1 MKNLIKITLFF
12 LLLSINIFSQE
23 VKEHKQDLY
32 ILFSNNEKNKCFKN
46 DSIIVRTFNIDYGK
60 FTDSSG
66 KIIELKI
73 DSNNNLEKINW
84 IRGSTSTPPKII
96 FYYSS
101 NEVHR
106 EKRLKVN
113 IKDIN
118 NFLEEDEI
126 IKYVDFN
133 NLKEIL
139 NEFNIY
145 AVQKEG
151 EDYYYAY
158 LVKYAIQ

>member
-1 MKNLIKITLFF
+1 M
-12 LLLSINIFSQE
+12 
-23 VKEHKQDLY
+23 
-32 ILFSNNEKNKCFKN
+32 FSNNEKNKCFKN

-66 KIIELKI
+66 KIIDLKI
-73 DSNNNLEKINW
+73 DENKNLQKKIW
-84 IRGSTSTPPKII
+84 IKAVSGSLPKII

-101 NEVHR
+101 NEVYR
-106 EKRLKVN
+106 EERLKVN
-113 IKDIN
+113 IKDLN

-139 NEFNIY
+139 NKFNIY

-151 EDYYYAY
+151 EEHYYAY